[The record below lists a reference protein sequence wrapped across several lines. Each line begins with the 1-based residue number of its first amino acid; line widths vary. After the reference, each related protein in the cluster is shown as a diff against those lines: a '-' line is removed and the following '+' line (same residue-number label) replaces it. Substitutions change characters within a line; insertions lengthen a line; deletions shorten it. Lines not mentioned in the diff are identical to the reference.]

1 MKKRLLIIILIVLI
15 IVTLFITV
23 IVKRHNNKIT
33 IGVSI
38 IPEETFI
45 KEIAKDKVDIVTLIP
60 SGYSLANY
68 EPSAKDIEKFSKVN
82 LYLSIGIPL
91 EDNIIPKLKKISKN
105 MNIINL
111 VDIVKE
117 NHELIY
123 LKQDSIDPYIWM
135 SPIRVISM
143 VDEIAEQLG
152 NIDKKNK
159 DYYIKNAN
167 EYKKRLEG
175 VNNRFKKELG
185 KKGNKYFIMY
195 HPSLAYFADD
205 YGLEM
210 IVIQAQCDGLK
221 LQKVIN
227 EARFKN
233 IKAVLYQSETDS
245 SQVQVLA
252 REIGGITY
260 KINPLSKDYIKN
272 LLSILDYFKEIN
284 YS

>member
-15 IVTLFITV
+15 IVTLLIIV
-23 IVKRHNNKIT
+23 IIKSNNNKIT

-38 IPEETFI
+38 IPEETFV

-60 SGYSLANY
+60 PGYSLANY

-91 EDNIIPKLKKISKN
+91 EDNIIPKLKKINKN
-105 MNIINL
+105 MNVINL

-123 LKQDSIDPYIWM
+123 LKQDSVDSYIWM

-167 EYKKRLEG
+167 EYKMRLEG
-175 VNNRFKKELG
+175 LNNRFKKELG
-185 KKGNKYFIMY
+185 KKVNKHFIMY
-195 HPSLAYFADD
+195 HPSLGYFADD

-210 IVIQAQCDGLK
+210 IVIQAQYDGVK
-221 LQKVIN
+221 LQKVID
-227 EARFKN
+227 EARLKN
-233 IKAVLYQSETDS
+233 IKAILYQSETDS
-245 SQVQVLA
+245 SQVQILA

-260 KINPLSKDYIKN
+260 KINPLNKDYIKN
-272 LLSILDYFKEIN
+272 LLNILDYFNEIN